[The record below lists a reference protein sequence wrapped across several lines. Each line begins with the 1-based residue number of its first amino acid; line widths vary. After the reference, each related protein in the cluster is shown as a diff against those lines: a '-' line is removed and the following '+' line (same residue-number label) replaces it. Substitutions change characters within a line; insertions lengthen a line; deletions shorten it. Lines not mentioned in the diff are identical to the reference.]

1 MYKPGFLPVFT
12 PSHKVVI
19 IVLKRY
25 NDPFRLWTALTRLN
39 AINNERITMK
49 RIIAPCLLPLLLSS
63 LTYANSGKVDIHFN
77 SVYAVYSV
85 GDPDFNVK
93 DNAYCQNNIGS
104 QYLDKPISIEY
115 TIEPKSMF
123 QTSNINYLN
132 SRIQLHPEGLTDRY
146 AFMSDDVGA
155 LKQNKIFRVI
165 ANFDKALQI
174 ASSFVMF
181 KTDHGFNC
189 VLMGVGPV

>member
-1 MYKPGFLPVFT
+1 LIN
-12 PSHKVVI
+12 KVVI

-25 NDPFRLWTALTRLN
+25 VDQFRLFNVFTRLN
-39 AINNERITMK
+39 AKDNERNNMK
-49 RIIAPCLLPLLLSS
+49 KMVYPCLLPLLLSS
-63 LTYANSGKVDIHFN
+63 LSYANSGKVDIHFN

-85 GDPDFNVK
+85 GDPDFNAK

-181 KTDHGFNC
+181 KTDQGFNC
-189 VLMGVGPV
+189 VLMGVAPV